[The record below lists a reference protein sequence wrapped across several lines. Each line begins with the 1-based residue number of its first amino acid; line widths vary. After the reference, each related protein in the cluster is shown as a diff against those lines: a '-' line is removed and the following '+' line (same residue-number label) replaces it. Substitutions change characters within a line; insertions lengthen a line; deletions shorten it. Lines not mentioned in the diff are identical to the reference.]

1 MMKKTMWPL
10 LVAAVLAV
18 AAPATAQD
26 PSTVP
31 LWEVSGSGAVAERYR
46 IIADLD
52 GDSRDDLILSDDIR
66 TFGTSGGDWTVY
78 LSRASAFVNVGTIDA
93 HPFAVSIEIDHD
105 AIGRQESTRIYAR
118 IWVYGKVSSSEGLLR
133 YYRVGPSSVSA
144 GGRLTIYPGDG
155 GSALGNAVYEAVFT
169 HSEIPF
175 RLERSSTDENGNV
188 TWHPYQR

>member
-26 PSTVP
+26 PSTTP
-31 LWEVSGSGAVAERYR
+31 LLSGSGAVAERYR

-52 GDSRDDLILSDDIR
+52 RDSRDDLILSDDIR
-66 TFGTSGGDWTVY
+66 TFGTSGGGWTVY

-93 HPFAVSIEIDHD
+93 QPLLVSIEIDHD
-105 AIGRQESTRIYAR
+105 AIRRQESTRIYAR
-118 IWVYGKVSSSEGLLR
+118 IWVYGRVAGSEGLLR
-133 YYRVGPSSVSA
+133 YYRVGPSSVSE

-155 GSALGNAVYEAVFT
+155 GSALGNAVAEAVFT

-175 RLERSSTDENGNV
+175 RLERSSTDANGNV